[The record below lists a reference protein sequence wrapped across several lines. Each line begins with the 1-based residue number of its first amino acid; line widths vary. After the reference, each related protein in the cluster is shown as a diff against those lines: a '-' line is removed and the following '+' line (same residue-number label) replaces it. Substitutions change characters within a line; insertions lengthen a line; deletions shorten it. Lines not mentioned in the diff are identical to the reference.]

1 MINSNLIDCKRVS
14 QRNYQ
19 YVLNE
24 SDIHD
29 TLEPGSI
36 ALKVPSKLIAYIL
49 ETKYNKL
56 QKIKKS

>member
-14 QRNYQ
+14 QRSYQ
-19 YVLNE
+19 YILNE

-29 TLEPGSI
+29 TLKPGRI
-36 ALKVPSKLIAYIL
+36 ASKVPSKLIAYIL

>member
-19 YVLNE
+19 YILNE

-29 TLEPGSI
+29 TLEPGRI

-56 QKIKKS
+56 